1 MRISDWSSDVC
12 SSDLIAGEYRGAEA
26 TTGDTPPVQA
36 KVDPGI
42 GRRGGSRY
50 AERRRGIPV
59 EAVHRIESDQALIV
73 NICQRCDVAPA
84 FRHRQCYARR
94 DVELMLGRI
103 GETAIA
109 QIPERGIGIAVI
121 FGVEISVFDRHI
133 EPFDGRSDEHT
144 SELQS
149 LMR

>member
-1 MRISDWSSDVC
+1 MLISDLSSDVC
-12 SSDLIAGEYRGAEA
+12 SSDRGELVIAADDIFLVGDIAGEYRGAEA

-94 DVELMLGRI
+94 DRKSTRLN
-103 GETAIA
+103 
-109 QIPERGIGIAVI
+109 
-121 FGVEISVFDRHI
+121 SSH
-133 EPFDGRSDEHT
+133 
-144 SELQS
+144 
-149 LMR
+149 

>member
-12 SSDLIAGEYRGAEA
+12 SSDLSFHAEHARFAIEICDGSELSGELVIAADDIFLVGDIAGEYRGAEA

-94 DVELMLGRI
+94 DVELMLG
-103 GETAIA
+103 
-109 QIPERGIGIAVI
+109 
-121 FGVEISVFDRHI
+121 
-133 EPFDGRSDEHT
+133 
-144 SELQS
+144 
-149 LMR
+149 